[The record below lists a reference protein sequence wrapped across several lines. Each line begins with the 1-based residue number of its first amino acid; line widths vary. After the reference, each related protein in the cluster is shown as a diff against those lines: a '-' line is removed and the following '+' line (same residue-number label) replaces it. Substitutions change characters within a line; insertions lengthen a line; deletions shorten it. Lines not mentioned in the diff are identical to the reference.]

1 MSARVVTV
9 LAWSL
14 WALSLG
20 FAVFGALFLYLNGSF
35 EHVLDESLGVDVA
48 MAVAFPTV
56 GGIIASR
63 QPGNAVGWIFCAI
76 GLSGGASIFFSEYG
90 IFALVTTPA
99 SRRA

>member
-76 GLSGGASIFFSEYG
+76 GLSGGLRSSFRST
-90 IFALVTTPA
+90 VSSPSSRPPA